1 MVSNSLAS
9 CANSSS
15 ASGSSRTL
23 TEPTATLT
31 SASSPACGP
40 ATSLVLKVL
49 VSPDFM
55 PTSASSRPSISW
67 PDPTSWDSPSVLAS
81 GTSSP
86 STVADRSMDT
96 KSPSS
101 TAPLDTGQG
110 AESGPQR
117 LQLVVDV
124 LVADLDRVDRDLEG
138 TQVRQRDLRAD
149 VDLGGEHQLLA
160 VLDLGDLD
168 FGLTQRLH
176 LGGGQGLAVTGGQR
190 VVDDLLEHRAA
201 TDAGLQQLGGRLA
214 RAEAGQPDLLREL
227 LVGAV
232 EVGLQLVERHLYIDA
247 NPGGAQLLDGALHGY
262 S

>member
-40 ATSLVLKVL
+40 ATSVVLKVL

-101 TAPLDTGQG
+101 TDRSTPVRVPNRARSDCSSLSMSSSLTSIGSTVTFR
-110 AESGPQR
+110 ALRSGSVISGRMSTSAVNTSSWPSSI
-117 LQLVVDV
+117 LVISIS
-124 LVADLDRVDRDLEG
+124 G
-138 TQVRQRDLRAD
+138 
-149 VDLGGEHQLLA
+149 
-160 VLDLGDLD
+160 
-168 FGLTQRLH
+168 
-176 LGGGQGLAVTGGQR
+176 
-190 VVDDLLEHRAA
+190 
-201 TDAGLQQLGGRLA
+201 
-214 RAEAGQPDLLREL
+214 
-227 LVGAV
+227 
-232 EVGLQLVERHLYIDA
+232 
-247 NPGGAQLLDGALHGY
+247 
-262 S
+262 